1 MALIL
6 LVTCS
11 STVACWLDRW
21 ISWYR
26 SIASPLDF
34 TRPTLERFYLP
45 ALQLLWVPNECSLEA
60 GNDVVFKF
68 LWIKGW
74 IITWIRSLGRFLS
87 GVLNPDE
94 VFSKS
99 NAIVA
104 ISEIQR
110 RCSKRSEILTV
121 SALKHLEHVCRHS
134 SLAPPRQSC
143 VCHSLCQPG
152 NKSDL
157 LFHQKRQLIL
167 KTLKMLYLSVTL
179 SNMV

>member
-1 MALIL
+1 MISLNCVATRLHETNARVVL
-6 LVTCS
+6 LT
-11 STVACWLDRW
+11 STPAIMGPEWMLAR
-21 ISWYR
+21 SWKWR
-26 SIASPLDF
+26 CF
-34 TRPTLERFYLP
+34 
-45 ALQLLWVPNECSLEA
+45 Q
-60 GNDVVFKF
+60 VF
-68 LWIKGW
+68 WIKGW

-110 RCSKRSEILTV
+110 RCSKRSEMLTV

-152 NKSDL
+152 NKSDSWN
-157 LFHQKRQLIL
+157 QKRKLIL